1 MPYDYVAELTQVH
14 VSGNAH
20 EQVLV
25 LAQPS

>member
-1 MPYDYVAELTQVH
+1 MPYNYVAELTQVH
-14 VSGNAH
+14 VSDNAR